1 MENLVVHCCL
11 EFKRKQKTKTKKKRK
26 VCWEGAVFRHPS
38 IFFCGTSGS
47 SLAFKNERHA
57 KGASSSQ
64 HEPAVAVLTGT
75 AHTHTHSG
83 AVLASMVSKIT
94 ILFMLILFLF
104 PNMLFD
110 RHPRSERHDK
120 CFCSSGLVFAQYAK
134 NVPLRSKWKIMSYPN
149 TEFNLVVPYELRI

>member
-1 MENLVVHCCL
+1 MNAMQRGLPPL
-11 EFKRKQKTKTKKKRK
+11 
-26 VCWEGAVFRHPS
+26 S
-38 IFFCGTSGS
+38 TSLLLLS
-47 SLAFKNERHA
+47 SL
-57 KGASSSQ
+57 
-64 HEPAVAVLTGT
+64 EPHTHT
-75 AHTHTHSG
+75 HTHTHSG